1 MSRDE
6 LLEDGALGI
15 EEARKFSGLGR
26 TVLYD
31 LMGEGRLSYTKVGAR
46 RLIPRRA
53 LVQVLAE
60 GLTPAAQNVAVKG

>member
-1 MSRDE
+1 
-6 LLEDGALGI
+6 
-15 EEARKFSGLGR
+15 
-26 TVLYD
+26 
-31 LMGEGRLSYTKVGAR
+31 MGEGRLSYTKVGAR